1 MAQPSAILTQTV
13 QTETN
18 ANQLMAQ
25 GIPTQHAIDLSE
37 AIAAHRASGRRPS
50 AQVKALVQTY
60 GPGIRQAVV
69 LPRGFTR

>member
-1 MAQPSAILTQTV
+1 MAQTPAILTDTV
-13 QTETN
+13 QTENN

-50 AQVKALVQTY
+50 RKVKALVKTY
-60 GPGIRQAVV
+60 GQGIRQAIV
-69 LPRGFTR
+69 LPRGFAR